1 VVVPTRDD
9 DEDPMTVQL
18 LTHSWRLAR
27 VATAALALTAAALT
41 VSGPATSHSAPQ
53 AAPAAAAGLPCL
65 TKASAERVRVDSG
78 LDGVDPN
85 TVTFAESQQ
94 SESRFQSKA
103 RQRGLSADRVS
114 LKKAKIDVYVHVIT
128 TDAGKGG
135 VSKKRIKKQ
144 ISVLNKAY
152 AGKSSSKSKKTP
164 FSFKLKSIDKTKN
177 SSWYSWNAPTETSVG
192 DDVAPKETLHKGG
205 PDDLNLYVASL
216 VGGVLGY
223 ATFPDDTTLLRDGVV
238 VLNESLPGGK
248 AKPYDKGDTLT
259 HEVGHWLGLYHT
271 FQNGCFAP
279 GDLVDDTA
287 YQADGVNIFSCEK
300 LDTCVSAGR
309 DPVHNFMS
317 YGDDKCL
324 DRFTKGQVSR
334 MATAWQLFRAP
345 GAGA

>member
-1 VVVPTRDD
+1 
-9 DEDPMTVQL
+9 MTVQL
-18 LTHSWRLAR
+18 LTHSWRVAR

-41 VSGPATSHSAPQ
+41 VSGPTTSHSAPQ
-53 AAPAAAAGLPCL
+53 AAPAAAAGVPCL
-65 TKASAERVRVDSG
+65 TKASAERVRVDTG

-114 LKKAKIDVYVHVIT
+114 LKKAKIDVHVHVIT

-164 FSFKLKSIDKTKN
+164 FSFRLKSIDKTKN
-177 SSWYSWNAPTETSVG
+177 SSWYGWDAPTETSVG
-192 DDVAPKETLHKGG
+192 DDVTPKEALHKGG

-216 VGGVLGY
+216 KGGVLGY

-271 FQNGCFAP
+271 FQNGCTP
-279 GDLVDDTA
+279 DNDYVDDTA
-287 YQADGVNIFSCEK
+287 AEAGPAWGCPV
-300 LDTCVSAGR
+300 GR
-309 DPVHNFMS
+309 DSCTRSRYPGEDPVFNFMD
-317 YGDDKCL
+317 YTDDPCMFQ
-324 DRFTKGQVSR
+324 FTAGQSSR
-334 MATAWQLFRAP
+334 MEGMYALYRKP
-345 GAGA
+345 